1 MDLDSLLFIAS
12 GVVALAFMVV
22 VVFWLTRK
30 DNHG

>member
-1 MDLDSLLFIAS
+1 MDFDSLLFIAS
-12 GVVALAFMVV
+12 GVVALAVMVV